1 MIFFLK
7 KSSICGS
14 HVRFQR
20 CRIYECF
27 NIWPFS
33 SSALEMVVDQF
44 DELWVPIECGCAM
57 VCHDEQVPSGSLL
70 AIDIIFLIGTVSRN
84 EETRYEIFLCHLWL
98 SEGKQ
103 AALERTNLLLG
114 KGWRHHA
121 EEPTLG
127 EPFLL
132 ALLWCAGGFGR
143 SHWWTKSPQGGW
155 FYQEHWWSQKLTES
169 ATTIPRIA
177 WFMMLGNLA

>member
-1 MIFFLK
+1 MIEPIFCYFHQTDLVWLASSEFSCASVIRPNNFATEDGSLLGDRPIGAGSRKKNWNTIPSCFGPWSTFSILYFYSYAILKILYIYTILQMIFFLK

-70 AIDIIFLIGTVSRN
+70 AIDIIFFDRN
-84 EETRYEIFLCHLWL
+84 SI
-98 SEGKQ
+98 
-103 AALERTNLLLG
+103 
-114 KGWRHHA
+114 
-121 EEPTLG
+121 
-127 EPFLL
+127 
-132 ALLWCAGGFGR
+132 
-143 SHWWTKSPQGGW
+143 
-155 FYQEHWWSQKLTES
+155 
-169 ATTIPRIA
+169 
-177 WFMMLGNLA
+177 